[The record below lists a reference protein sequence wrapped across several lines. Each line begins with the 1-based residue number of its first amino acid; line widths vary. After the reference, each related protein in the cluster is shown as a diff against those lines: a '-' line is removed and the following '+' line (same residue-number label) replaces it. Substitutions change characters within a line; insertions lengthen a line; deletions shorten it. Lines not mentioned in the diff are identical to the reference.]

1 MSQEDKVLKYLSQ
14 INPNFICDDCLA
26 KSLNFSQRQTSN
38 MITRKLLADERI
50 LKPKRRCYRC
60 GKNKLSSSYNTKKST
75 IENNCAHINHLDDLL
90 SIGFSKVGEWEL
102 VNEQLRPRIE
112 KLKLAK
118 PTLYAFTLKRKIM
131 YVGKTRRR
139 LYKRMNDYSRGY
151 EGQKTS
157 HRIHMILKEMISNN
171 HNIEIYGLHNEMP
184 LNFGKFKINLPAG
197 LEDNIISTI
206 KPIWNIH

>member
-1 MSQEDKVLKYLSQ
+1 
-14 INPNFICDDCLA
+14 
-26 KSLNFSQRQTSN
+26 
-38 MITRKLLADERI
+38 
-50 LKPKRRCYRC
+50 
-60 GKNKLSSSYNTKKST
+60 
-75 IENNCAHINHLDDLL
+75 
-90 SIGFSKVGEWEL
+90 
-102 VNEQLRPRIE
+102 
-112 KLKLAK
+112 
-118 PTLYAFTLKRKIM
+118 M